1 MAKRLT
7 IAGSYQSRG
16 DMGTGWSRAWKIAC
30 WARLFDGDHAYR
42 LLKSALSLSTLT
54 IVSMDNSEGGV
65 YENLFD
71 SHPPF
76 QIDGNFGATAGI
88 AEMLV
93 QSNQGF
99 IHLLPALPIVW
110 ADGSVMGLRVEGNF
124 TIAMKWN
131 AGHLVQCS
139 IFSGSGV
146 ECRVYYPDLRLI
158 KIKNSRGVE
167 VPVSFIGDDL
177 ISFPTEAGEKYILKM
192 ERIGIM

>member
-1 MAKRLT
+1 MVKRLT

-99 IHLLPALPIVW
+99 IFA
-110 ADGSVMGLRVEGNF
+110 ASFAYSMGRWQCNGFACGGKLYHYYEVD
-124 TIAMKWN
+124 

-139 IFSGSGV
+139 ILSGSGV

-158 KIKNSRGVE
+158 KIENSRGVE
-167 VPVSFIGDDL
+167 VPVSFIGDNL
-177 ISFPTEAGEKYILKM
+177 ISFPTEAGKNIF
-192 ERIGIM
+192 

>member
-1 MAKRLT
+1 MVKRLT

-16 DMGTGWSRAWKIAC
+16 DLGTGWSCAWKIAC

-99 IHLLPALPIVW
+99 IHLLPALPTAW
-110 ADGSVMGLRVEGNF
+110 ADGSVMGLRAEGNF
-124 TIAMKWN
+124 AIAMKWN

-139 IFSGSGV
+139 ILSGSGV

-158 KIKNSRGVE
+158 KIENSRGVKM
-167 VPVSFIGDDL
+167 PVSFIGDNL
-177 ISFPTEAGEKYILKM
+177 ISFPTEAGEKYILKV